1 MGIMVGIHTVIE
13 DNPSLDARIENGR
26 DPYRIIVDPYLEI
39 PLSSK
44 LLHKKDKKLSSL
56 LLCRKKKQIR
66 EKNWRN
72 WSFVLFF

>member
-44 LLHKKDKKLSSL
+44 LLHKRIKSYHHYFFVGK
-56 LLCRKKKQIR
+56 
-66 EKNWRN
+66 RN
-72 WSFVLFF
+72 R